1 MTELIITFRE
11 TLEASL
17 IVGIVLAYLSQTNR
31 QFYHKV
37 VFLAVGLAGIL
48 SAILAVVFNNFLGGF
63 TGRNEEIF
71 EGLIMIT
78 ASIMVST
85 IVIWMMKQS
94 HGPAVLKKQVDIQLK
109 KSQAIGLFGLVFLS
123 VLREGIEVVLFL
135 GAKSLTG
142 VENLGMALLGM
153 LFAIIIGLL
162 IFKVGVKISLKPFF
176 MFSSIFLI
184 MFGAGLFAHGV
195 HELEEAK
202 LINPVVEHVWNLES
216 VLSETKGVGLLLKD
230 IFGYNANP
238 SFTEVSSYI
247 LYLNAIYF
255 YYLLVSKKEH
265 HYE

>member
-31 QFYHKV
+31 QIYNKI
-37 VFLAVGLAGIL
+37 VFLAVGSASVL
-48 SAILAVVFNNFLGGF
+48 SMILAVVFNNFLGGF
-63 TGRNEEIF
+63 AGRNEEVF
-71 EGLIMIT
+71 EGLIMIV
-78 ASIMVST
+78 AAIMVST

-94 HGPAVLKKQVDIQLK
+94 HGFKQIKKQVDDHLEKGQE
-109 KSQAIGLFGLVFLS
+109 IGLFGLVFLS
-123 VLREGIEVVLFL
+123 VLREGVEVVLFL

-142 VENLGMALLGM
+142 VENLGLALLGM
-153 LFAIIIGLL
+153 ILAIIIGLL
-162 IFKVGVKISLKPFF
+162 ISKVGVKISLKPFF

-184 MFGAGLFAHGV
+184 LFGAGLFAHGI

-202 LINPVVEHVWNLES
+202 LINPVIEHVWNINEY
-216 VLSETKGVGLLLKD
+216 LSESNGVGLYLKD

-238 SFTEVSSYI
+238 SLMEVSAYI
-247 LYLNAIYF
+247 FYLNAIYL
-255 YYLLVSKKEH
+255 YYLLVSKKEY

>member
-31 QFYHKV
+31 QFYNKI
-37 VFLAVGLAGIL
+37 VFLAVGSATLL
-48 SAILAVVFNNFLGGF
+48 SAVLAIIFNNFLGGF
-63 TGRNEEIF
+63 TGRNEEVF
-71 EGLIMIT
+71 EGMIMIV

-94 HGPAVLKKQVDIQLK
+94 QSSGQIKKQVDFHLE
-109 KSQAIGLFGLVFLS
+109 KSQTLGLFGLVFLS
-123 VLREGIEVVLFL
+123 VLREGVEVVLFL
-135 GAKSLTG
+135 GAKSLMG
-142 VENLGMALLGM
+142 AENFGFALLGM
-153 LFAIIIGLL
+153 LVAIIIGLL

-184 MFGAGLFAHGV
+184 LFGAGLFAHGI

-202 LINPVVEHVWNLES
+202 LVNPVVEHVWDIGRF
-216 VLSETKGVGLLLKD
+216 LSESKGFGLFLKD

-238 SFTEVSSYI
+238 SLTEVGSYI
-247 LYLNAIYF
+247 FYLNALYL
-255 YYLLVSKKEH
+255 YYLLISKRTSL
-265 HYE
+265 

>member
-31 QFYHKV
+31 QSYHKI
-37 VFLAVGLAGIL
+37 VFLAVGLAFFL
-48 SAILAVVFNNFLGGF
+48 SAVLAIIFNNFLGGF
-63 TGRNEEIF
+63 AGRNEEIF
-71 EGLIMIT
+71 EGIIMIA

-94 HGPAVLKKQVDIQLK
+94 HSSKKIEKKVDSHLE
-109 KSQAIGLFGLVFLS
+109 KSQAFGLFGLVFLS
-123 VLREGIEVVLFL
+123 VLREGVEVVLFL
-135 GAKSLTG
+135 GAKSLMST
-142 VENLGMALLGM
+142 ENFGFALLGM
-153 LFAIIIGLL
+153 LVAIIIGLL

-184 MFGAGLFAHGV
+184 LFGAGLFAHGI

-202 LINPVVEHVWNLES
+202 LVNPVVEHVWDIGRF
-216 VLSETKGVGLLLKD
+216 LSESKGFGLFLKD

-238 SFTEVSSYI
+238 SLTEVGSYI
-247 LYLNAIYF
+247 FYLNALYL
-255 YYLLVSKKEH
+255 YYLLISKRTSL
-265 HYE
+265 